1 MTDDSKVALAF
12 SGGLDT
18 TVCVPLLE
26 EEYDYDEVIGVTVDV
41 GQPEEEFA
49 EAEET
54 AEALDLDHYV
64 VDATEAFAEQC
75 LDAVK
80 ANATYQ
86 GYPLGTALARPVI
99 AEAILEVAEDED
111 CDALA
116 HGCTGKGN
124 DQLRFE
130 AVWRESDL
138 EVVAPVRELGLTREW
153 EMEYAEELDLPVEG
167 GNEGDWSIDTNLWSR
182 SVEGADLEDPGYVPP
197 EEVYEWTDAPGA
209 KGIGV
214 GETENGAF
222 ETIEITFEQGY
233 PVAIDTV
240 EETSTSPQPPVE
252 DGEEMA
258 AVELIEYLNDLA
270 GSHGVGRTDVME
282 DRMLGLKVRENYEHP
297 AATTLLNAHE
307 SLEGL
312 VLTQEE
318 RTFKKQVDQQWAEK
332 AYEGLLSAPLVDALD
347 GFIDA
352 TQEKVTGTVTIKFE
366 GGQARPVGRESDYAV
381 YSESAASFNTESVGD
396 IAQGDATGVAKYHG
410 FQSRLANA
418 AAKEVTVS
426 EAKESEKDA
435 EAKKEELLADGGSD
449 ADGSDAEGENGDSEE
464 N

>member
-1 MTDDSKVALAF
+1 MPAQSKVALAF

-26 EEYDYDEVIGVTVDV
+26 EEYDHDEVIGVTVDV
-41 GQPEEEFA
+41 GQPAEEFD

-64 VDATEAFAEQC
+64 VDAKDAFAEQC

-99 AEAILEVAEDED
+99 AEAILDVAKEED
-111 CDALA
+111 CDAIA

-138 EVVAPVRELGLTREW
+138 DVIAPVREFGLTREW
-153 EMEYAEELDLPVEG
+153 EIEYAAKKDLPVEG

-182 SVEGADLEDPGYVPP
+182 SVEGADLEDPSYVPP
-197 EEVYEWTDAPGA
+197 EDIYEWTETPGQ
-209 KGIGV
+209 KEI
-214 GETENGAF
+214 ETV
-222 ETIEITFEQGY
+222 EITFEDGK
-233 PVAIDTV
+233 PVAID
-240 EETSTSPQPPVE
+240 
-252 DGEEMA
+252 GEEMP
-258 AVELIEYLNDLA
+258 AVALVEYLNDLA
-270 GSHGVGRTDVME
+270 GSHGVGRTDMME

-307 SLEGL
+307 ALEGL
-312 VLTQEE
+312 VLTEEE
-318 RTFKKQVDQQWAEK
+318 RSFKKQVDQQWAEK

-347 GFIDA
+347 GFVDT
-352 TQEKVTGTVTIKFE
+352 TQGKVTGTVTVKFE
-366 GGQARPVGRESDYAV
+366 GGQARPVGRESEYAV
-381 YSESAASFNTESVGD
+381 YSESAASFNTESVDG
-396 IAQGDATGVAKYHG
+396 IAQSDATGVAKYHG
-410 FQSRLANA
+410 FQSRLAN
-418 AAKEVTVS
+418 EVTANV
-426 EAKESEKDA
+426 
-435 EAKKEELLADGGSD
+435 EAKKAELLADGG
-449 ADGSDAEGENGDSEE
+449 DGEE
-464 N
+464 TEEQ